1 MQKNKCVVI
10 VLFWG
15 QPAAAAAVPNELS
28 MDVVLG
34 RVLVFV
40 SLKMDSITRCPCTVV
55 REDVKLEQKLTL
67 GAIGQ
72 SVS

>member
-1 MQKNKCVVI
+1 M
-10 VLFWG
+10 FWG
-15 QPAAAAAVPNELS
+15 QPATAVPNELS
-28 MDVVLG
+28 MDVVLR

-55 REDVKLEQKLTL
+55 REDVKLEQKLTS

-72 SVS
+72 SVSGYPCGGGGTGG